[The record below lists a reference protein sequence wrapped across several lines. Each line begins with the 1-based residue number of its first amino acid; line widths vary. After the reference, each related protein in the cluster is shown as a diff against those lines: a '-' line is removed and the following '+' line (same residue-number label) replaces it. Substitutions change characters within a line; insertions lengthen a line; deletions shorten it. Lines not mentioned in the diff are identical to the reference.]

1 MKTTI
6 FPLTFILW
14 VVNLCE
20 CSALSSQSL
29 FAVEKSSVNAH
40 SYVFME
46 SIPGLRKRD
55 DLKKLRR
62 VASDHVHEVVFV
74 IQQRNIPELT
84 RTLDDLSNPA
94 SRNYGQYLTRDDV
107 IEITSNPIS
116 RDVVAEFLRLNGAS
130 IVSESIGHEY
140 LTATA
145 PIGVWETLLNTE
157 FSTYYLTE
165 QDGHSRELI
174 RTDSYWIPKQ
184 LDLHVAA
191 VLNVVDFQHEAHS
204 ASEFHQP
211 MPNLGETPSSPS
223 DGIAF
228 PGSLRRIHNMDSTS
242 TGSQLSTQASFIS
255 YGAYCS
261 QADLSKFQV
270 MNSLTSKTSV
280 TFSTN
285 ALHPD
290 HELSATD
297 SGDCSLNLQYMTA
310 TSPDSPTT
318 ITGLKSFWRDW
329 LLTIAN
335 TVDIPLVIHINSGS
349 AEWAI
354 TRGVHDA
361 FTVQAIKLGAMGV
374 TLVGPSGDNGVLSK
388 DSKKSGIP
396 SNEYEPYFPS
406 SNPYVTSVGATMVI
420 LYNFQ
425 F

>member
-1 MKTTI
+1 
-6 FPLTFILW
+6 
-14 VVNLCE
+14 
-20 CSALSSQSL
+20 
-29 FAVEKSSVNAH
+29 
-40 SYVFME
+40 ME

-62 VASDHVHEVVFV
+62 VATDHVHEVIFV

-84 RTLDDLSNPA
+84 RSLNDLSNPA
-94 SRNYGQYLTRDDV
+94 SKNYGHYLTRDDV
-107 IEITSNPIS
+107 IEITSNPKS

-130 IVSESIGHEY
+130 TVSETIGHEY

-145 PIGVWETLLNTE
+145 PIAVWETLFNAE

-184 LDLHVAA
+184 LISHVAA
-191 VLNVVDFQHEAHS
+191 VLNVVDIQCEAHS
-204 ASEFHQP
+204 ASELYQP
-211 MPNLGETPSSPS
+211 TPNVVETPSSPS

-228 PGSLRRIHNMDSTS
+228 PGTLRRIHNMDSTS
-242 TGSQLSTQASFIS
+242 TGSQLSTQASFHS

-261 QADLSKFQV
+261 QADLSKFQD

-285 ALHPD
+285 ALHHD
-290 HELSATD
+290 HELSATDSD

-335 TVDIPLVIHINSGS
+335 TVDLPLVIHINSGS

-361 FTVQAIKLGAMGV
+361 FTVQAIKLGVMGI
-374 TLVGPSGDNGVLSK
+374 TLVGPSGDNGVPSK
-388 DSKKSGIP
+388 VSKRSGIP
-396 SNEYEPYFPS
+396 SHDYEPYFPS

-420 LYNFQ
+420 LYNYNVDV
-425 F
+425 